1 MIMDRSYVSINSLLA
16 AISTTFKQGGSESR
30 NVFEETDLV
39 LKRTHILLL
48 TLNSPCSLALLDLQT
63 LGDLEEVGHVGVFPA
78 QQDAPVLGG
87 QAVQVDKV
95 GDDVVYEEGVTGSL
109 QGLPTVDIK
118 RG

>member
-1 MIMDRSYVSINSLLA
+1 MDRSYVSINSLLA